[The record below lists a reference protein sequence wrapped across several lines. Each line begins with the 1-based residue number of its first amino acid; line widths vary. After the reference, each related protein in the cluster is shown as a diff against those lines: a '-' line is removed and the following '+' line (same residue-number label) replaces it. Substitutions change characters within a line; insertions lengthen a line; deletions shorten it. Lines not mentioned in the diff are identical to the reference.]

1 MLGVHMKKIYFIEG
15 IPGIGKTT
23 LSLTVESLLLRKTKK
38 VKRYEEHS
46 YENPLDMTRKAILSQ
61 PEYMQLIEKCV
72 ALAKGSK
79 YSYNDVVAE
88 IESKTFFDDEY
99 AIVSYLQPYF
109 KNEAIR
115 QELHKLYSKE
125 ICNGCVSE
133 KEYKGLIFSM
143 FYKFSED
150 AQDDWIYI
158 FDGAFLQN
166 ILLDMTGYYKVSIE
180 CLTIFYNNLLSI
192 LSSFEIV
199 IMCLYEKNIETILNR
214 TNSARENMNWLSNYD
229 DWVSKTNWFQMQD
242 KSTAHQNGAIAFSYG
257 LQDTMIDLMHSFSEI
272 EKHFIKARYSNLDLK
287 GVI

>member
-15 IPGIGKTT
+15 IPGIGKST
-23 LSLTVESLLLRKTKK
+23 LSLSVESSLLRKTKK

-46 YENPLDMTRKAILSQ
+46 YENPLDVTRKAILLHL
-61 PEYMQLIEKCV
+61 EYKQLIEKCV

-109 KNEAIR
+109 KNEAIS

-133 KEYKGLIFSM
+133 KEYKDLIFSM
-143 FYKFSED
+143 FYKFSEN

-166 ILLDMTGYYKVSIE
+166 ILLDMTGYYKVSLE
-180 CLTIFYNNLLSI
+180 GLTIFYNNLLSV

-229 DWVSKTNWFQMQD
+229 DWISKTNWFKIQG
-242 KSTAHQNGAIAFSYG
+242 KSMTHQNSAIVFSYN
-257 LQDTMIDLMHSFSEI
+257 LQNTMIDLIHSFPEI
-272 EKHFIKARYSNLDLK
+272 EKHFIKARYTNLDLK